1 MALPMFDQPMAQPA
15 LEPALVLVTNDRRER
30 PVSRRL
36 PAKVYWFRRAL
47 MVSALFLVL
56 WASSFL
62 AAKLH
67 WSLSPEVPAA
77 GLSQSE
83 PAYVPAY
90 VIAGD
95 TAVPVSSA
103 GR

>member
-1 MALPMFDQPMAQPA
+1 MALPMFDQPMSQPA
-15 LEPALVLVTNDRRER
+15 LKPTLVLVSDDCREL

-36 PAKVYWFRRAL
+36 LAKVYWFRRAL
-47 MVSALFLVL
+47 LVSALFLVL

-62 AAKLH
+62 AGKLH
-67 WSLSPEVPAA
+67 WSLSPEAPAA

-95 TAVPVSSA
+95 TALPVSSIS
-103 GR
+103 R

>member
-1 MALPMFDQPMAQPA
+1 MFDHPVAQPV
-15 LEPALVLVTNDRRER
+15 LEPALVLVTNDRPE
-30 PVSRRL
+30 PPISRRL

-47 MVSALFLVL
+47 IVSGLFLFL

-67 WSLSPEVPAA
+67 WSLSPEAPAA

-95 TAVPVSSA
+95 TALPVSSA

>member
-15 LEPALVLVTNDRRER
+15 LEPVLVLVSDHQPEP
-30 PVSRRL
+30 PVTRRL

-47 MVSALFLVL
+47 AVSALFLVL

-62 AAKLH
+62 AGKLH
-67 WSLSPEVPAA
+67 WSLSPEAPAA

-83 PAYVPAY
+83 PAYV
-90 VIAGD
+90 VMGD
-95 TAVPVSSA
+95 TALPVSFD

>member
-1 MALPMFDQPMAQPA
+1 MALPMFDQPMAR
-15 LEPALVLVTNDRRER
+15 PALVLVSDDRREP

-47 MVSALFLVL
+47 AVSAVFLVL

-62 AAKLH
+62 SAKLH
-67 WSLSPEVPAA
+67 WSLSPEAPAA
-77 GLSQSE
+77 GLSPSG
-83 PAYVPAY
+83 PAY

-95 TAVPVSSA
+95 TALPVISD

>member
-1 MALPMFDQPMAQPA
+1 MFDQPLARPA
-15 LEPALVLVTNDRRER
+15 LALAPDYRPELPA
-30 PVSRRL
+30 SRRL

-47 MVSALFLVL
+47 TVSALFLVL
-56 WASSFL
+56 WASSLL

-83 PAYVPAY
+83 PAYVI
-90 VIAGD
+90 VGD
-95 TAVPVSSA
+95 TALPVSSR

>member
-1 MALPMFDQPMAQPA
+1 MALPMFDQPVAQ
-15 LEPALVLVTNDRRER
+15 PALVLVTDDCCER
-30 PVSRRL
+30 LVSRRL

-67 WSLSPEVPAA
+67 WSLSPEAPAA
-77 GLSQSE
+77 GLSQPE
-83 PAYVPAY
+83 PAYVI
-90 VIAGD
+90 VGD
-95 TAVPVSSA
+95 TAVPFGSVS
-103 GR
+103 R